1 MNKDNIYRK
10 KTCDLCGA
18 TTFEKFVKVV
28 EELDGGFTQIEK
40 WEESGF
46 GNMVVN
52 YWNIASVKEKRFEYS
67 LCPNCANK
75 IDSFLHSKIDEL
87 KKEAAKN
94 CISVEEEHS
103 DMPSHLHGL
112 YKPRFSLHGLC
123 KPRFGIDEYGK
134 VISVK

>member
-10 KTCDLCGA
+10 KACDLCGA
-18 TTFEKFVKVV
+18 TTFEKFIKVA

-52 YWNIASVKEKRFEYS
+52 YRNIVSVKEKRFEYS
-67 LCPNCANK
+67 LCPNCAEK

-87 KKEAAKN
+87 KKEAVKN
-94 CISVEEEHS
+94 CFGVKKEHN
-103 DMPSHLHGL
+103 DIP
-112 YKPRFSLHGLC
+112 FSLHGLC
-123 KPRFGIDEYGK
+123 KPRFDIDEDGK